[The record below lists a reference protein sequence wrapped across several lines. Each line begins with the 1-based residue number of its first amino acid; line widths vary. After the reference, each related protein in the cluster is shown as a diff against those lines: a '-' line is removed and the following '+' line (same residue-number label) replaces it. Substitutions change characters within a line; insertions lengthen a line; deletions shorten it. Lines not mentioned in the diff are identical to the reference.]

1 MKKIV
6 LFISRRFPKVYG
18 CLYLILFFLLII
30 AGACLPY
37 VYRRIVYSTAYEK
50 EFTHGVI
57 EKEITVEEEVA
68 VKRRTTTM
76 YTYFFEIDGHKVM
89 VRPSDC
95 RDYEVGD
102 EFDFYVYSR
111 NGKIR
116 ADSREYTFWQG
127 ILGLLAEVA
136 IFYLAISYMRVDT
149 GKSVER
155 KKKAG
160 ENCEEAS
167 EQSALISVNY
177 EQLSTKELYEL
188 CCKRNIKIIT
198 GKRNNREY
206 LERCL
211 RSDFDSKKSMA
222 KWRKDRE
229 KEETVFDKIITV
241 LIVVS
246 LIALVCHYMKV
257 VYHFIYL
264 FT

>member
-102 EFDFYVYSR
+102 EFDSTCVSLYE
-111 NGKIR
+111 I
-116 ADSREYTFWQG
+116 
-127 ILGLLAEVA
+127 GLS
-136 IFYLAISYMRVDT
+136 FYL
-149 GKSVER
+149 
-155 KKKAG
+155 
-160 ENCEEAS
+160 
-167 EQSALISVNY
+167 
-177 EQLSTKELYEL
+177 
-188 CCKRNIKIIT
+188 
-198 GKRNNREY
+198 
-206 LERCL
+206 
-211 RSDFDSKKSMA
+211 
-222 KWRKDRE
+222 
-229 KEETVFDKIITV
+229 
-241 LIVVS
+241 
-246 LIALVCHYMKV
+246 
-257 VYHFIYL
+257 FIYL
-264 FT
+264 NLRTNDFICWKKKV